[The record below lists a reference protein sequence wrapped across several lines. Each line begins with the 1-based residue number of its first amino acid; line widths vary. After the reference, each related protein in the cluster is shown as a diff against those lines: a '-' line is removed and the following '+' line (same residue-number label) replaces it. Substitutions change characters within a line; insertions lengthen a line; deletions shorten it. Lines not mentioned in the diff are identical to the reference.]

1 VAPQTTNDAKPVK
14 LLLGDAQIV
23 GYLFAFLGRKPD
35 SPRLSAATA
44 TASYALKLQALV
56 PPRFVFSS
64 S

>member
-1 VAPQTTNDAKPVK
+1 VAPQATNDVK
-14 LLLGDAQIV
+14 SEELLLGDAQII
-23 GYLFAFLGRKPD
+23 GYLFAFLGREPD

-44 TASYALKLQALV
+44 AAAYALKPQALV